1 MPLPLPLMALP
12 LREVDLQ
19 GEMLPVVQR
28 GAMVPMFR
36 SAERAT
42 AAPVGLCAPLTKQV

>member
-1 MPLPLPLMALP
+1 MALP